1 MFVAVGTVGS
11 VGSSLQDCFDALEYC
26 GGMDPAIRT
35 RVVARRQV
43 VCRIDALCA
52 AKWEEARCIDSR

>member
-26 GGMDPAIRT
+26 GGMDCGSSASSLPY
-35 RVVARRQV
+35 RRFMCGQMGGGS
-43 VCRIDALCA
+43 LY
-52 AKWEEARCIDSR
+52 